1 MEQVAQA
8 APVHTEPNSS
18 GNLGAHSVFQI
29 PEDHLTTALGV
40 PRRMLREARSS
51 STQGV
56 DWEICGGKRVF
67 WSQQAVDRFVAH
79 ISPENGTSPP
89 PDSLAA
95 PSGAAVAGP
104 QVHAE
109 LEKSQV
115 LKVVQWNFPN
125 RRVIH
130 CVPENG
136 SPNAL
141 GQERVAV
148 RVRDS
153 RLFRPGMRV
162 LARPILGSAWQFE
175 GNPDNPSA
183 GPRGPR
189 WPGRW

>member
-1 MEQVAQA
+1 MEQVAQG
-8 APVHTEPNSS
+8 APEHTEPDGSE
-18 GNLGAHSVFQI
+18 GAISRSAFPI

-40 PRRMLREARSS
+40 PRRMLREARVC

-67 WSQQAVDRFVAH
+67 WSQSAVDRFVAQ
-79 ISPENGTSPP
+79 ISPENGTNPP
-89 PDSLAA
+89 PHSTAEPVGAA
-95 PSGAAVAGP
+95 P
-104 QVHAE
+104 QVLHAE
-109 LEKSQV
+109 LEKPQV

-130 CVPENG
+130 CVPVIG
-136 SPNAL
+136 VQGA
-141 GQERVAV
+141 GRVAV

-153 RLFRPGMRV
+153 RMYRPGMRV
-162 LARPILGSAWQFE
+162 LARPVLGSAWQFE